1 MNENNDES
9 KFKKAY
15 RDKVNFKTFSET
27 DSDKYVNSR
36 FSLLRELATEAT
48 PKVSD
53 IKTAASVREL
63 LSVKPQEPEKP
74 SKVNLSSVAL
84 QTNRTSS
91 LKSFLVQNTEP
102 DYQNNKF
109 SPLTD
114 EPAPVKKTAPKKE
127 VIITDEDV
135 KVPPK
140 KEDTASV
147 TDSIPDVSSQSRPF
161 AGLFRASV
169 TSEFKGR
176 KNDSLQDL
184 YKRLL
189 NS

>member
-1 MNENNDES
+1 MNENTDES

-36 FSLLRELATEAT
+36 FSLLRELATEAA
-48 PKVSD
+48 PKVND

-63 LSVKPQEPEKP
+63 LSVKPQEAEKP

-91 LKSFLVQNTEP
+91 LKSFLVENTESS
-102 DYQNNKF
+102 YQNKV

-114 EPAPVKKTAPKKE
+114 DPAPVKKTAPKKE
-127 VIITDEDV
+127 ALIADEEV

-140 KEDTASV
+140 KEGTPSV

-161 AGLFRASV
+161 AGLFRSSV

>member
-127 VIITDEDV
+127 VIINENIRNKSNVD
-135 KVPPK
+135 
-140 KEDTASV
+140 
-147 TDSIPDVSSQSRPF
+147 
-161 AGLFRASV
+161 LRASGKTERAERRTV
-169 TSEFKGR
+169 QSQISAF
-176 KNDSLQDL
+176 DQSA
-184 YKRLL
+184 
-189 NS
+189 

>member
-1 MNENNDES
+1 MNENTDES

-36 FSLLRELATEAT
+36 FSLLRELATEAS
-48 PKVSD
+48 PKVSE
-53 IKTAASVREL
+53 IKTATSVREL
-63 LSVKPQEPEKP
+63 LSVKPKDPEKT
-74 SKVNLSSVAL
+74 SSVNLSSVAL
-84 QTNRTSS
+84 QSNRTSS
-91 LKSFLVQNTEP
+91 LKSFLVQNSEAS
-102 DYQNNKF
+102 YQNKF

-114 EPAPVKKTAPKKE
+114 EPSPVKKTSPKKE
-127 VIITDEDV
+127 AEIVEEEV
-135 KVPPK
+135 KVSPK
-140 KEDTASV
+140 KDDKPSV
-147 TDSIPDVSSQSRPF
+147 TESIPDVSSQNKPF
-161 AGLFRASV
+161 AGLFRSSV
-169 TSEFKGR
+169 SSEFKGR